1 MEGVQAVAQ
10 NPLTTTAVR
19 ALTGVLLI
27 AALYYLYR
35 YLVSPATVSS
45 TVLFGGPISADTR
58 NVNPVEYGVNSLP
71 ALYEGGEY
79 SISMWMYINDYSYKR
94 GYAKN
99 VLSLGGDTFKTL
111 LVGLS
116 PYTNALNCR
125 LTTASSA
132 GTSGY
137 IGTSALSAFYGALVP
152 SGATDPGTAICDL
165 PTVDM
170 QKWVLLTVVLSGRMC
185 DVYMDG
191 KLARSCTLPDYFKVD
206 SGYKIKPLMYGG
218 FGGYVS
224 NLTAYGYAM
233 NPDEVYR
240 VYMAGPQQV
249 LGLWD
254 SIKAFF
260 DPKSNVSVDYPKM
273 NGQ

>member
-1 MEGVQAVAQ
+1 MEGVQAVTQ

-19 ALTGVLLI
+19 ALTVVLLI

-35 YLVSPATVSS
+35 YLVSPATVAT

-58 NVNPVEYGVNSLP
+58 NITIPEYGVNSLP

-79 SISMWMYINDYSYKR
+79 SVSMWLYINDYSYKR

-116 PYTNALNCR
+116 PYTNVLNCR
-125 LTTASSA
+125 LTTATAGNTGYIATSNLPSLYETLMPA
-132 GTSGY
+132 GT
-137 IGTSALSAFYGALVP
+137 
-152 SGATDPGTAICDL
+152 TDTGTAICDL
-165 PTVDM
+165 PNIDM

-185 DVYMDG
+185 DVYLDG

-206 SGYKIKPLMYGG
+206 SGYKIKPLSYGG

-249 LGLWD
+249 LSLWD

-260 DPKSNVSVDYPKM
+260 DPKSNIGFDYPKM